1 MRTYQKSECF
11 ASIFF
16 VGVTDTAKGK
26 ILPFGSNRNDEPF
39 FPAVLAADSSKRTKC
54 PLGIN
59 HNIIG
64 IDVEP
69 NALQILLR
77 GQNCLL
83 VAIVTVL
90 LFYRVRYG

>member
-16 VGVTDTAKGK
+16 VGVTDTSKGK

-39 FPAVLAADSSKRTKC
+39 FLAVLVADSSKRTKC

-77 GQNCLL
+77 GQNYLL
-83 VAIVTVL
+83 AAIVML
-90 LFYRVRYG
+90 SLYC